1 MCATAR
7 RPTPSLLLA
16 LLLPAAACAG
26 APPVPADPP
35 SAASPGPAAEE
46 RPVYAIAD
54 AGWKKASELLPGC
67 VSRAVVPPP
76 GLQRIPEVTVKF
88 AVAPDGTIDRFEDVT
103 APPTSEPIAAAVRRA
118 VWRCEYVPGRA
129 PDGTLAY
136 TWLILTVR
144 SPPAR

>member
-1 MCATAR
+1 MRATAL
-7 RPTPSLLLA
+7 RPTPGPLAA
-16 LLLPAAACAG
+16 LLISAACAG
-26 APPVPADPP
+26 APPAPVAPEP
-35 SAASPGPAAEE
+35 PAAAAPGEA
-46 RPVYAIAD
+46 RPAYASAD
-54 AGWKKASELLPGC
+54 AGWKKPSELLPGC

-88 AVAPDGTIDRFEDVT
+88 AVAPDGTIDRFEDIT

-118 VWRCEYVPGRA
+118 VWRCEYVPGRD
-129 PDGTLAY
+129 PDGKLAY

>member
-1 MCATAR
+1 MRATAL
-7 RPTPSLLLA
+7 RPTPSLLPA
-16 LLLPAAACAG
+16 LLLSAAACAG
-26 APPVPADPP
+26 APPAPEAPEP
-35 SAASPGPAAEE
+35 PAAAAAPGEA
-46 RPVYAIAD
+46 RPAYPSVD
-54 AGWKKASELLPGC
+54 GGWKKPSELLPGC

-88 AVAPDGTIDRFEDVT
+88 AVAPDGTIDRFEDIT

-129 PDGTLAY
+129 PDGKLAY